1 MLRSFRLQNH
11 RSFQGEAEL
20 SLLPSYPTERL
31 AVPVAAIYG
40 ANAAGKSNLLD
51 GLRFMSRAVQESY
64 RRWEPEGGV
73 PRQPFRL
80 DSAAATSPST
90 FVVDLLLD
98 GVRYVYGFSVDDDRV
113 LQEWLYGY
121 PHGKKRVIFERDG
134 STVGFGST
142 VSEPRAR
149 AEALAELTRPNAL
162 FLSLAAQ
169 VGLTELTPVR
179 EWFISGLRWGVTRV
193 GSPVTR
199 SISLIQSLM
208 GTQNESEA
216 LVDLVRAAD
225 VGITEV
231 FVDTDEKAPLQI
243 RADVLARLASAER
256 ELAAVPPDLGYTQT
270 EYLRRRVRRFE
281 NELASLAS
289 SQAPQRLRFVHGGEA
304 DPFDFADES
313 AGTQAWIALLPAV
326 LRSLRQGSTLVI
338 DEIDTSLHPHLT
350 AHLIGMFQS
359 AQTNPRGSQLI
370 FTTHDASLLGTTF
383 GEEVLARD
391 QIWFVEKAPGGSS
404 TLYPLT
410 DFHPRK
416 EENRERRYLGGSYGA
431 VPLVEDKGPNPS
443 SGAWRLTELV
453 TTGT

>member
-11 RSFQGEAEL
+11 RSFQDEAEL

-31 AVPVAAIYG
+31 TVPVAAIYG

-73 PRQPFRL
+73 PRQAFRL
-80 DSAAATSPST
+80 DPASSVSPST

-98 GVRYVYGFSVDDDRV
+98 GVRYVYGFAVDDDRV

-121 PHGKKRVIFERDG
+121 PRGKRRVIFEREG
-134 STVGFGST
+134 PSVEFGST
-142 VSEPRAR
+142 ISESRAR
-149 AEALAELTRPNAL
+149 SEALAELTRPNAL

-179 EWFISGLRWGVTRV
+179 EWFVSGLRWGISRF

-199 SISLIQSLM
+199 SVSLVQALTGSQSE
-208 GTQNESEA
+208 GEA

-225 VGITEV
+225 VGITGV
-231 FVDTDEKAPLQI
+231 VVDTDEKALLRMQADAQVRLT
-243 RADVLARLASAER
+243 RAES
-256 ELAAVPPDLGYTQT
+256 ELVAAAPNLDDATT
-270 EYLRRRVRRFE
+270 EFLRRRVQRAAS
-281 NELASLAS
+281 ELASLS
-289 SQAPQRLRFVHGGEA
+289 SGQAPQRLRFVHGSAA

-313 AGTQAWIALLPAV
+313 AGTQAWITLLPSV
-326 LRSLRQGSTLVI
+326 LRSLRQASTLVI

-350 AHLIGMFQS
+350 AHLVRMFQS
-359 AQTNPRGSQLI
+359 EQTNPRGAQLI

-416 EENRERRYLGGSYGA
+416 DENRERRYLGGSYGA
-431 VPLVEDKGPNPS
+431 VPIVEGSDQ
-443 SGAWRLTELV
+443 
-453 TTGT
+453 

>member
-20 SLLPSYPTERL
+20 SLLPSYSTERP

-51 GLRFMSRAVQESY
+51 GLRFMSRAVRESY

-80 DSAAATSPST
+80 DPASAASPST

-98 GVRYVYGFSVDDDRV
+98 GVRYVYGFVVDDDRV

-121 PHGKKRVIFERDG
+121 PRGKKRVIFEREG
-134 STVGFGST
+134 ASVGFGST
-142 VSEPRAR
+142 VSESRAR

-169 VGLTELTPVR
+169 VGLMELTPVR
-179 EWFISGLRWGVTRV
+179 EWFVSGLWWGPSRL
-193 GSPVTR
+193 GSFVTR
-199 SISLIQSLM
+199 SVSLAQALM
-208 GTQNESEA
+208 GDQSEGEA
-216 LVDLVRAAD
+216 LVDLIRAAD

-231 FVDTDEKAPLQI
+231 VVDTDEKALQ
-243 RADVLARLASAER
+243 RRQTELEQRLAVAER
-256 ELAAVPPDLGYTQT
+256 ELAAAPPDRDDGRTTFLQRMV
-270 EYLRRRVRRFE
+270 EARA

-289 SQAPQRLRFVHGGEA
+289 DRVPQRLRFVHAGAE

-313 AGTQAWIALLPAV
+313 AGTQAWITLLPSV
-326 LRSLRQGSTLVI
+326 LRSLRQASTLVI

-350 AHLIGMFQS
+350 AHLVRMFQS
-359 AQTNPRGSQLI
+359 EKTNPGGAQLI

-391 QIWFVEKAPGGSS
+391 QIWFVEKTVGGSS

-416 EENRERRYLGGSYGA
+416 DENRERRYLGGSYGA
-431 VPLVEDKGPNPS
+431 VPIVEGMDQ
-443 SGAWRLTELV
+443 
-453 TTGT
+453 

>member
-80 DSAAATSPST
+80 DPASSASPST

-98 GVRYVYGFSVDDDRV
+98 GVRYVYGFSIDDDHV

-121 PHGKKRVIFERDG
+121 PHGKKRVIFEREG
-134 STVGFGST
+134 SSVGFGST

-179 EWFISGLRWGVTRV
+179 EWYVSGLRWGITRI
-193 GSPVTR
+193 GSAMTR
-199 SISLIQSLM
+199 SMSLVMSLM
-208 GTQNESEA
+208 DNQCEREA
-216 LVDLVRAAD
+216 LVDLARAAD
-225 VGITEV
+225 VGITDV
-231 FVDTDEKAPLQI
+231 VVDTDEQALVRMQV
-243 RADVLARLASAER
+243 AAQQRLALAER
-256 ELAAVPPDLGYTQT
+256 ELAAAPPDRDDAET
-270 EYLRRRVRRFE
+270 EFLRWRVQQVERER
-281 NELASLAS
+281 ASLAS
-289 SQAPQRLRFVHGGEA
+289 GQAAQRLRFVHGSAA
-304 DPFDFADES
+304 DPFDIADES
-313 AGTQAWIALLPAV
+313 AGTQAWLVLLPSV
-326 LRSLRQGSTLVI
+326 LRSLRRGSTLVI

-350 AHLIGMFQS
+350 AHLVGMFQS
-359 AQTNPRGSQLI
+359 ERTNPRGAQLI
-370 FTTHDASLLGTTF
+370 FTTHDASLLGTSF

-391 QIWFVEKAPGGSS
+391 QIWFVEKVPGGSS
-404 TLYPLT
+404 SLYPLT

-431 VPLVEDKGPNPS
+431 VPLVGDMD
-443 SGAWRLTELV
+443 R
-453 TTGT
+453 